1 VNRGPRVHFSLRS
14 PFSWIAIEHLLRVV
28 PDAHDVVE
36 FIPYWDP
43 DARTEAAL
51 SARGA
56 SFHYVAMSKAKHMYI
71 LHDTKRLT
79 QRLGLRMAWPIDVDP
94 WWELPHLAWLRARRE
109 GKAAEFYD
117 ALVTARW
124 RQGDNICDRTVL
136 ETLAASAG
144 LDGRAVAG
152 ACHDDD
158 IRAEATEC
166 LVRAYEDDIFGIPYF
181 RIGRH
186 RFWGYDRL
194 PLFLDELLAALGRA
208 PATTVSI
215 SPEPASPEPVPAY
228 ARSAVGA
235 FDTDTAGGCG

>member
-1 VNRGPRVHFSLRS
+1 MNRGPRVHFSLRS
-14 PFSWIAIEHLLRVV
+14 PFSWIAIHQLLRIV
-28 PDAHDVVE
+28 PDAHDVME

-56 SFHYVAMSKAKHMYI
+56 SFHYMAMSKAKHMYI

-79 QRLGLRMAWPIDVDP
+79 QRLGLQMAWPVDIEP
-94 WWELPHLAWLRARRE
+94 WWEVPHLGWLQARRE

-124 RQGDNICDRTVL
+124 RQGGNICDRAAVAA
-136 ETLAASAG
+136 LATSAG
-144 LDGRAVAG
+144 LDGQAVAN
-152 ACHDDD
+152 ACQDDD

-194 PLFLDELLAALGRA
+194 RAFLDELLPALGRA
-208 PATTVSI
+208 PAT
-215 SPEPASPEPVPAY
+215 ASLASSEPVPEY
-228 ARSAVGA
+228 AVSAVGA